1 MAAARKS
8 SARATGSQTR
18 SGTAGKSSTAKRKS
32 SGAAG
37 TASRRNTS
45 GRKASSNGK
54 NSAGRKSTAGGRKTS
69 GTKNTARQHKR
80 TADEINTYRD
90 QLAFETGITILVLS
104 IISIF
109 LYLCFLGV
117 CGKIGIVLTGIH
129 FGLFGW
135 ISWLTPAMAV
145 IGYVFAVVNAGDRRV
160 PRKIISAGVLV
171 VLLGALT
178 ELIFQ
183 QEILT
188 EYFTSNHV
196 LHHEYFK
203 CLYMS
208 LEDVAKH
215 GKSSGGIIGRG
226 IGTALSSVIGKGGA
240 AVVLLGLILLC
251 AYIFHGLEMMASLRK
266 KNAYKEQMEEEY
278 DRFVQEETDYRE
290 PSYRVIPKSRRADQ
304 AASNRAGMPLQAVD
318 LQAAGRRLDEIEAR
332 EKQDR
337 IAAKEQKEK
346 LKKIEKEKKKE
357 QAAAAKAWEAAKP
370 ENQKETPE
378 LSIPAGMQ
386 EIVGEENVAPRGDAE
401 QKRPEPQKMTA
412 EVEKRSAVSAS
423 EPLEN
428 EPVPEKKP
436 EMDIPIYRE
445 EMNHKFRNGADSV
458 QDEQAA
464 SGKSSVGE
472 GSAGAGLSGTTPA
485 VTGKATALDT
495 ETAGLAQAAAG
506 ADAAFAGEPVS
517 TASAVSSNVPGSV
530 PRKKSAPKKQSFH
543 GRIGGDDYVSKSDTF
558 NALNDSKVDQEKI
571 PYQFPPID
579 LLSLPTKQ
587 ESSGASDKDL
597 RETAMRLK
605 DTLQSFNVE
614 VEMGAVTCGPTVT
627 RYEVLPAQ
635 GVRVNKITNLADDLK
650 LSLAA
655 PSIRIEAPIP
665 GKSAVGIEVPNE
677 KPSSVHFRE
686 LLEGE
691 AFEKAKSPVAFAV
704 GKDIGG
710 KVIVTDIAKM
720 PHLLIA
726 GATGSGKSVCINTLI
741 MSILYKSDP
750 NEVKL
755 IMIDPKVVELSCYNG
770 IPHLYCPVVTDP
782 KEAAASLNWAVRE
795 MMDRYNK
802 FKELGVRNIAGYNE
816 KIKSVENAE
825 AAGYTHMP
833 LLVIIVDEFAD
844 LMMVASKEV
853 EDAVC
858 RLAQLARAA
867 GIHLI
872 LATQRPSVNVITGV
886 IKANIPSRIA
896 FSVSSA
902 IDSRTILDK
911 GGAEKLLGKGDMLF
925 FPSGYSEPVRLQ
937 GAFVSDKE
945 VSDVVAFLCNNNE
958 TPVYNDKVTEIVD
971 IPAGA
976 DSASE
981 EKKSDVDEYF
991 EDAGRFV
998 IDSGRAAA
1006 GQLQRKFSIGFNR
1019 AGRIIDQLNKA
1030 GVVGPAVGTKPRQV
1044 LMTMEQFEAYLG
1056 HGDSTGDAAA
1066 SEDEFALAQE
1076 FADQEEAYHAE

>member
-18 SGTAGKSSTAKRKS
+18 SGTAEKNSTARRKS
-32 SGAAG
+32 SG
-37 TASRRNTS
+37 TATRKNTS
-45 GRKASSNGK
+45 GRKTTSNGK
-54 NSAGRKSTAGGRKTS
+54 NSAGRKSTAGGRKSS
-69 GTKNTARQHKR
+69 GAGNTARQHKR
-80 TADEINTYRD
+80 TADEINTYKD

-109 LYLCFLGV
+109 FYLCFLGV

-135 ISWLTPAMAV
+135 ISWLMPAMIV
-145 IGYVFAVVNAGDRRV
+145 ISYVFAVVNAGDRRV
-160 PRKIISAGVLV
+160 PRKIISGGVLM

-215 GKSSGGIIGRG
+215 GKGSGGIIGRG

-278 DRFVQEETDYRE
+278 DRFVQEENDYRE

-304 AASNRAGMPLQAVD
+304 AAASRAGVTLQAVD

-332 EKQDR
+332 EKQER

-346 LKKIEKEKKKE
+346 LKKLEKEKKKE
-357 QAAAAKAWEAAKP
+357 QTAAAKAWEAAKP

-378 LSIPAGMQ
+378 LSIPVGMQ
-386 EIVGEENVAPRGDAE
+386 EIIGEENSASEFDVMQE
-401 QKRPEPQKMTA
+401 RPEPQKAMA
-412 EVEKRSAVSAS
+412 DVENKPAVSVS
-423 EPLEN
+423 EPLAK
-428 EPVPEKKP
+428 EPVSEKKS

-445 EMNHKFRNGADSV
+445 EMNHKFRSVAGAAPDT
-458 QDEQAA
+458 E
-464 SGKSSVGE
+464 
-472 GSAGAGLSGTTPA
+472 SAGQKP
-485 VTGKATALDT
+485 
-495 ETAGLAQAAAG
+495 AAAG
-506 ADAAFAGEPVS
+506 AGAVLAGEPVS
-517 TASAVSSNVPGSV
+517 TASEASSNVPGSV
-530 PRKKSAPKKQSFH
+530 PRKKSAPKKQSSH
-543 GRIGGDDYVSKSDTF
+543 GRIGGDDYVSNSDTF
-558 NALNDSKVDQEKI
+558 NALNDSKIENETI

-976 DSASE
+976 DSTSE
-981 EKKSDVDEYF
+981 DKKSDVDEYF

-1044 LMTMEQFEAYLG
+1044 LMTMEQFEVYLG
-1056 HGDSTGDAAA
+1056 HGDSTGEAT

-1076 FADQEEAYHAE
+1076 FADQEEAGNAE

>member
-18 SGTAGKSSTAKRKS
+18 SGTAGKNSTAKRKS
-32 SGAAG
+32 SG
-37 TASRRNTS
+37 TATRKNTS
-45 GRKASSNGK
+45 GRKTTSNGK
-54 NSAGRKSTAGGRKTS
+54 NSAGRKSS
-69 GTKNTARQHKR
+69 GVGNTARQHKR
-80 TADEINTYRD
+80 TADEINTYKD

-109 LYLCFLGV
+109 FYLCFLGV

-135 ISWLTPAMAV
+135 ISWLMPVMAV
-145 IGYVFAVVNAGDRRV
+145 ISYVFAVVNAGDRRV
-160 PRKIISAGVLV
+160 PRKIISGGVLL

-215 GKSSGGIIGRG
+215 GKGSGGIIGRG

-278 DRFVQEETDYRE
+278 DRFVQEENDYRE

-304 AASNRAGMPLQAVD
+304 AAASRAGVTLQAVD
-318 LQAAGRRLDEIEAR
+318 LQAAGRRLDEIETR
-332 EKQDR
+332 EKQER

-346 LKKIEKEKKKE
+346 LKKLEKEKKKE

-386 EIVGEENVAPRGDAE
+386 EIIGAENDDSEFDVMQE
-401 QKRPEPQKMTA
+401 RPEPPKAMVD
-412 EVEKRSAVSAS
+412 VEKKTAVSVS
-423 EPLEN
+423 EPSAK
-428 EPVPEKKP
+428 EPVSEKKS

-445 EMNHKFRNGADSV
+445 EMNHKFRSV
-458 QDEQAA
+458 AGTAPDAEAA
-464 SGKSSVGE
+464 GQK
-472 GSAGAGLSGTTPA
+472 P
-485 VTGKATALDT
+485 
-495 ETAGLAQAAAG
+495 AAAG
-506 ADAAFAGEPVS
+506 AGAVLAGEPVS
-517 TASAVSSNVPGSV
+517 TASEVSSNVPGSV
-530 PRKKSAPKKQSFH
+530 PRKKSDPKKQSSH
-543 GRIGGDDYVSKSDTF
+543 GRIGGDDYVSNSDTF
-558 NALNDSKVDQEKI
+558 NALNDSKVENETI

-976 DSASE
+976 DSTSE
-981 EKKSDVDEYF
+981 DKKSDVDEYF

-1044 LMTMEQFEAYLG
+1044 LMTMEQFEVYLG
-1056 HGDSTGDAAA
+1056 HGDSTGEAA

-1076 FADQEEAYHAE
+1076 FADQEEAGNAE

>member
-18 SGTAGKSSTAKRKS
+18 SGTAGKNSTAKRKS
-32 SGAAG
+32 SG
-37 TASRRNTS
+37 TATRKNTS
-45 GRKASSNGK
+45 GRKTTSNGK
-54 NSAGRKSTAGGRKTS
+54 NSAGRKSTAAGRKSS
-69 GTKNTARQHKR
+69 GAGNTARQHKR
-80 TADEINTYRD
+80 TADEINTYKD

-109 LYLCFLGV
+109 FYLCFLGV

-135 ISWLTPAMAV
+135 ISWLMPVMAV
-145 IGYVFAVVNAGDRRV
+145 ISYVFAVVNAGDRRV
-160 PRKIISAGVLV
+160 PRKIISGGVLL

-215 GKSSGGIIGRG
+215 GKGSGGIIGRG

-278 DRFVQEETDYRE
+278 DRFVQEENDYRE
-290 PSYRVIPKSRRADQ
+290 PSYRVISKSRRADQ
-304 AASNRAGMPLQAVD
+304 AAASRAGVTLQAVD
-318 LQAAGRRLDEIEAR
+318 LQAAGRRLDEIETR
-332 EKQDR
+332 EKQER

-346 LKKIEKEKKKE
+346 LKKLEKEKKKE

-386 EIVGEENVAPRGDAE
+386 EIIGAENDDSEFDVMQE
-401 QKRPEPQKMTA
+401 RPEPQKMTA
-412 EVEKRSAVSAS
+412 KVEKKTAVSVS
-423 EPLEN
+423 EPLRK
-428 EPVPEKKP
+428 EPVPEKKS
-436 EMDIPIYRE
+436 ELDIPIYRE
-445 EMNHKFRNGADSV
+445 EMNHKFRNGADSA
-458 QDEQAA
+458 QDEQTV
-464 SGKSSVGE
+464 SGKSPVVKGSVGT
-472 GSAGAGLSGTTPA
+472 GLSEMTSS
-485 VTGKATALDT
+485 VTGKVTAPVS
-495 ETAGLAQAAAG
+495 ETAGLAQAATG
-506 ADAAFAGEPVS
+506 ADAVFAGETVS
-517 TASAVSSNVPGSV
+517 TAAAVSSNVPGSV
-530 PRKKSAPKKQSFH
+530 PRKKSAPKKQSSH
-543 GRIGGDDYVSKSDTF
+543 GRIGGDDYVTNSDTF
-558 NALNDSKVDQEKI
+558 NALNDSKVENETI
-571 PYQFPPID
+571 PYQFPPVD

-795 MMDRYNK
+795 MMDRYNN
-802 FKELGVRNIAGYNE
+802 FKELGVRNFAGYNE

-976 DSASE
+976 DSTSE
-981 EKKSDVDEYF
+981 DKKSDVDEYF

-1044 LMTMEQFEAYLG
+1044 LMTMEQFEVYLG
-1056 HGDSTGDAAA
+1056 HGDSTGEAA

-1076 FADQEEAYHAE
+1076 FADQEEAGNAE